1 LFFLDGANDMQA
13 VRLATRPAFGIF
25 EKRRLFS
32 GNGYFVSPWAQ
43 AYDISPDGR
52 RFLMLRVGS
61 SLGAVPAS
69 LVIVQNFLAEL
80 QRKVP

>member
-1 LFFLDGANDMQA
+1 MINDMQA
-13 VRLATRPAFGIF
+13 VPLAAKPAFGIL

-32 GNGYFVSPWAQ
+32 ANGYFASPWAQ
-43 AYDISPDGR
+43 AYDVAPDDR

-80 QRKVP
+80 RQKVSK